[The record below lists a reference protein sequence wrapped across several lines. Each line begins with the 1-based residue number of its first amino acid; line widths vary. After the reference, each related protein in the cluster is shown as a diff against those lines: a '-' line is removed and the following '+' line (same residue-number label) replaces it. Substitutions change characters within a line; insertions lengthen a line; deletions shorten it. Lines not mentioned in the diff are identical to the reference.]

1 MNNADKERVAAALR
15 DVESRHGCRVL
26 FAVESGSRAWGFAS
40 PDSDYDVL
48 IEMDRLEYNA
58 NHKETRRHIS
68 LEVCDQDDNRLPS
81 NTDLEEICIQRMEID
96 ALRRGMDSLVPEQRE
111 LIRKLFFEG
120 QSITSLARAEGVS
133 KAAIC
138 RRLNRALDRL
148 KNSFQFDR

>member
-1 MNNADKERVAAALR
+1 MKYDYHFSNEIISIDI
-15 DVESRHGCRVL
+15 
-26 FAVESGSRAWGFAS
+26 

-68 LEVCDQDDNRLPS
+68 LEVCDQDDNRLRS

-96 ALRRGMDSLVPEQRE
+96 ALRRGMDSLLPEQRE
-111 LIRKLFFEG
+111 LIWKLFFEG